1 VSPRHG
7 VVLAVVALFGCSS
20 PEDGASARKKLVGTY
35 TLVAAEHQPTARK
48 DLLSSV
54 LRLSR
59 DGMFTQQ
66 CRYKSGKSD
75 SAIGT
80 WSYSN
85 RRAQFSVFKDC
96 AGVLPA
102 GKGADMG
109 RALAVDFDSPTKILL
124 SSHAQVRYERRGPP

>member
-1 VSPRHG
+1 
-7 VVLAVVALFGCSS
+7 
-20 PEDGASARKKLVGTY
+20 
-35 TLVAAEHQPTARK
+35 
-48 DLLSSV
+48 
-54 LRLSR
+54 
-59 DGMFTQQ
+59 MFTQQ
-66 CRYKSGKSD
+66 CRYKSGTSD

-102 GKGADMG
+102 GKGADMS

-124 SSHAQVRYERRGPP
+124 SSQAHVRYERRGPP